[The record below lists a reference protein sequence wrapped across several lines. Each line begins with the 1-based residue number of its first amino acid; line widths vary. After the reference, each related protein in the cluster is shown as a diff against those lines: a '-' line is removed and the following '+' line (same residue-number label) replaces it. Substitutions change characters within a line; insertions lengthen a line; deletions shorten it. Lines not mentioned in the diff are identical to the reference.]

1 MDQPNHGMSVAQLG
15 PRGPVVS
22 RLALGTM
29 TFGAE
34 TAAEEAHRQLDAFHD
49 AGGTFLDTADVY
61 ADGESERIVGEWLRS
76 RGHDDVIVATKG
88 RFAPPP
94 GSPGASRRGLV
105 RAIDASLDR
114 LGVDAIDV
122 YFVHGWD
129 RDTPIEETLDVLS
142 AEVRKGK
149 LHAVGWSN
157 VTGWQLSRLMT
168 TARLGG
174 YVVPTVVQP
183 QYNLLDRSIELE
195 VLPCAI
201 DEKLAVTPWSPLGG
215 GWLTGKYQRDA
226 QPTGATRLGEDPNR
240 GVEAYDTR
248 NTERTWQVLDVVEA
262 VAERHDR
269 SMAEVAVAWLL
280 TRLNVASVLLGARTL
295 EQLQQVL
302 PAASLALDAEDLEQ
316 LAAVSAPGLPDY
328 PYGVVESFS
337 DMAIWKVLGTA
348 G

>member
-1 MDQPNHGMSVAQLG
+1 
-15 PRGPVVS
+15 
-22 RLALGTM
+22 
-29 TFGAE
+29 
-34 TAAEEAHRQLDAFHD
+34 
-49 AGGTFLDTADVY
+49 
-61 ADGESERIVGEWLRS
+61 
-76 RGHDDVIVATKG
+76 
-88 RFAPPP
+88 
-94 GSPGASRRGLV
+94 LV

-302 PAASLALDAEDLEQ
+302 PAASLTLDAEDLEQ